1 MASAP
6 STSADTPADE
16 PTRAPKGGPGAFL
29 RNCWQELRR
38 VQWPDRTQVAQ
49 ASAVTIGFCVVA
61 GALLGVADAAFKPLM
76 EAIL

>member
-6 STSADTPADE
+6 STPVDSSKDE
-16 PTRAPKGGPGAFL
+16 PRGKSGPGAFL

-49 ASAVTIGFCVVA
+49 ASAVTIGFCIVA